1 MTKLLNK
8 THVKAMVKA
17 MQVAGLKVNIDWQD
31 GTVEAFYGDKSVY
44 KALEKGKGQPWI
56 VRHVDGLFV

>member
-17 MQVAGLKVNIDWQD
+17 MKSAGLRLEVDYEA
-31 GTVEAFYGDKSVY
+31 GTVIAYHDDKVIY
-44 KALEKGKGQPWI
+44 RALEKGKGQPWI
-56 VRHVDGLFV
+56 VRHVDALFN